1 MMHIGMNIEPMLTS
15 LQAVI
20 LFSNFLSL
28 FTQMLNN
35 YESDER

>member
-15 LQAVI
+15 LQEVI

-28 FTQMLNN
+28 FTQTLNN